1 MEVRA
6 VKEIMAVIALG
17 PGKVGK
23 GGAPVFFAADKEEQ
37 ASLSLLL
44 ARLLGG
50 AVHDLQN
57 GVQIVIR
64 H

>member
-6 VKEIMAVIALG
+6 TKEILAVIAISAE
-17 PGKVGK
+17 KVGK
-23 GGAPVFFAADKEEQ
+23 GGAPIFFAADEKEQET
-37 ASLSLLL
+37 LSLLL